1 MRLNCIYFKHY
12 LINVINLCRRTE
24 SFNYIGKIVLKIRD
38 EESKKVVVPAPK
50 KVLAV
55 PKTFVDP
62 ENTYVV
68 IGVYRFKLKK
78 K

>member
-1 MRLNCIYFKHY
+1 MIY
-12 LINVINLCRRTE
+12 LCRRTE

-68 IGVYRFKLKK
+68 IGVYGFKFKIK
-78 K
+78 NSKM

>member
-1 MRLNCIYFKHY
+1 LSKYFILLLRKT
-12 LINVINLCRRTE
+12 V
-24 SFNYIGKIVLKIRD
+24 SFNYFGKIVLKVRD
-38 EESKKVVVPAPK
+38 EESKKVVIPVSK

-62 ENTYVV
+62 DKTYVV
-68 IGVYRFKLKK
+68 IGAYEFKFKK